1 MQNGHCVLQPQQ
13 RLHTGIESE
22 HDVPLEYRLPGRARH
37 RKSDLLHQP
46 ILLSGTTA
54 MDLLR
59 EAVHWSISSAAGR
72 NPKKL
77 QFLETVAQGH
87 DSCFLQDVLDE
98 YQNQNGQ
105 HRYNGDCGYPV
116 GSGSYL
122 SYMEAQVFGT
132 ALPFLNNAASGN
144 ADYERVIREN
154 LRSIADQL
162 ERDLDNAIRE
172 NNYITDE
179 TADKLK
185 SVVSELEHCGVSTGF
200 LNSKIDKL
208 AWFVGGDAHNI
219 RKLQQALNKLGY
231 SLTEDGVF
239 GTKTLDALNSFHN
252 ELARGTYPTLA
263 WVDPL
268 QSKLTGIEFQ
278 NISSTAGGITTNYAS
293 FLDVSSRSHNIKA
306 GKNKGVTVF
315 RADQHKSGP
324 YHINTVSGS
333 QIGKG
338 EYVPSSAMQ
347 RSIINKLN
355 HKTIDERTYNILKDF
370 DIHAKKIRFAGKV
383 LAVTGAALDILEI
396 AQTIHIDKH
405 DTDKKIGKTAYSTA
419 ASIGGSWS
427 LSALGAKGGAMLGAS
442 IGSIFPGP
450 GTAIGGIV
458 GGLVFGII
466 GSYSGSK
473 LGKYVIDITM
483 TE

>member
-1 MQNGHCVLQPQQ
+1 MMSNVSCRHSNECIQALNLSVMSPWSGGF
-13 RLHTGIESE
+13 RDERGIEKAISFIN
-22 HDVPLEYRLPGRARH
+22 R
-37 RKSDLLHQP
+37 SSF
-46 ILLSGTTA
+46 SGTTA
-54 MDLLR
+54 VDLLR
-59 EAVHWSISSAAGR
+59 EAIHWSISSAAGR
-72 NPKKL
+72 DPKKQ

-87 DSCFLQDVLDE
+87 DSRFLQDVLDE
-98 YQNQNGQ
+98 YQNQRGQ

-154 LRSIADQL
+154 LRSIADRL

-200 LNSKIDKL
+200 LSSKIDKL

-231 SLTEDGVF
+231 NLTEDGVF

-252 ELARGTYPTLA
+252 ELARGAYPTLA

-370 DIHAKKIRFAGKV
+370 DAHAKKVRVAGRV
-383 LAVTGAALDILEI
+383 LAITGAALDVLEV
-396 AQTIHIDKH
+396 AQAIHIDTH
-405 DTDKKIGKTAYSTA
+405 DADKKIGKTTYSTV